1 MKTSTNHPKT
11 RLRVAGASALSCS
24 VLLGMSAVSGVP
36 AAFAAE
42 AEVGLGTSGSY
53 SVLGGQSVTNTG
65 NSILAQD
72 LGVNPGTS
80 ITGFPPGLVL
90 GTTHAADAQAVLA
103 QSDLVKA
110 YDDAAS
116 RTPTARVMGDLA
128 GMTLVSGV
136 YVANETL
143 ELNGTLTLDGQGD
156 PNAVWIFQV
165 GSALTTASASSIE
178 LVNGAQACNVYWQ
191 VGSSATLGTAS
202 DFKGS
207 VLALTSVTVTNEATV
222 EGRVLAR
229 NGSVTLDDNTFTS
242 PECTTGSPTEPTSP
256 AVPPVTPEPS
266 QSPES
271 TPEPTPAPEATKP
284 SVDEAPPAGA
294 TPGSPETPPAAPDAE
309 PTPSGETTPAGP
321 AVPEDKGPGSGEA
334 VTELARTGAESNW
347 IVAGAGIALAV
358 LGAALL
364 AASRKPRG
372 Q

>member
-1 MKTSTNHPKT
+1 MKTSTNRPKT

-24 VLLGMSAVSGVP
+24 VLLGMSAVAGIP

-42 AEVGLGTSGSY
+42 AKVGLGTSGSY

-65 NSILAQD
+65 SSILAQD

-103 QSDLVKA
+103 QSDLVSA

-116 RTPTARVMGDLA
+116 RTPTARIMGDLA

-136 YVANETL
+136 YVANETV

-242 PECTTGSPTEPTSP
+242 PECTTGSPAGPT
-256 AVPPVTPEPS
+256 APVTPPA
-266 QSPES
+266 
-271 TPEPTPAPEATKP
+271 TPEPTVPPEATP
-284 SVDEAPPAGA
+284 TAPAGVAPPAGSTPDGPGNPPTAPAVDTIPPDEA
-294 TPGSPETPPAAPDAE
+294 TPAET
-309 PTPSGETTPAGP
+309 AG
-321 AVPEDKGPGSGEA
+321 PEDKGPGAGEA
-334 VTELARTGAESNW
+334 VTELARTGAGSNW
-347 IVAGAGIALAV
+347 IVAGAGTALAA
-358 LGAALL
+358 LGAVLL
-364 AASRKPRG
+364 AASRKPRVE
-372 Q
+372 